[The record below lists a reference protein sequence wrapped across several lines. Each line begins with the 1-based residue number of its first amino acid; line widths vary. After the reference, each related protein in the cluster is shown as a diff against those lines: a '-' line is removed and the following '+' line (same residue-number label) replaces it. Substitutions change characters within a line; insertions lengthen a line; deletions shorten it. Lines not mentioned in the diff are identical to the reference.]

1 MGKSFWRIE
10 FLIMLGGNGV
20 QAMIEDFNIIGN
32 ISYFEGLH
40 PCLLFPNP

>member
-20 QAMIEDFNIIGN
+20 QEMIEDFNMVGDIR
-32 ISYFEGLH
+32 YFEGLH
-40 PCLLFPNP
+40 PCFIFFNP